1 MANTYFDT
9 TGVILI
15 DAATPVIQALYAAYE
30 LDVGY
35 PGKGEAY
42 VANLS
47 EKTDT
52 SWNTVIE
59 SLGLLAQKLG
69 IPVPLDN
76 VALADDPK
84 ALLLD
89 LGRHFKPEGDPALA
103 KLVEE
108 IDFDGNSDFESLATL
123 ARCFDDGH
131 GFKGFKVE
139 GSWHCSKP
147 RLFAFGGTGQF
158 GGLHF
163 QMTSS
168 SGDALRFAPQV
179 NSALAE
185 NDLDDAA
192 AVLYRYIGGLLDGIA
207 SDSNRKAI
215 RAKLGAA
222 LTALAGTQPRL
233 FIHVRDGVADYV
245 GDLGVDVVKFDQDD
259 YEADPA
265 NTDKVPAHFADL
277 AKYFAAPVE
286 GAA

>member
-15 DAATPVIQALYAAYE
+15 DAATPVIQALYASFE
-30 LDVGY
+30 LDIGY
-35 PGKGEAY
+35 PGSGEAY
-42 VANLS
+42 IANLS
-47 EKTDT
+47 EQTDT

-69 IPVPLDN
+69 IPVPLDT

-89 LGRHFKPEGDPALA
+89 LGKHFKPDGDAALA

-108 IDFDGNSDFESLATL
+108 IDFDGNADFESLATL

-163 QMTSS
+163 TMTSN

-179 NSALAE
+179 DSALAE
-185 NDLDDAA
+185 NDFDDAA
-192 AVLYRYIGGLLDGIA
+192 AVLYRHIGGLLDGIA
-207 SDSNRKAI
+207 SDSARKAI

-222 LTALAGTQPRL
+222 LTALANVQPRV
-233 FIHVRDGVADYV
+233 FVHVREGVADYV
-245 GDLGVDVVKFDQDD
+245 ADAGVEVVKFDSDD
-259 YEADPA
+259 YEDAPEE
-265 NTDKVPAHFADL
+265 TGKVPAHFADL
-277 AKYFAAPVE
+277 AKFFEAPVE